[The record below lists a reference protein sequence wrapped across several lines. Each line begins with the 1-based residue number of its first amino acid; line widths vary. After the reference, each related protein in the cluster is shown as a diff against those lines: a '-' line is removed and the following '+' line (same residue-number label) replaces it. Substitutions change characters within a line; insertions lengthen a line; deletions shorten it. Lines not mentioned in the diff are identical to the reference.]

1 MRNILLTTV
10 TTLLLASCGVYK
22 PYSRPE
28 EVKTDGLYGTDIQAE
43 DTASIASLHW
53 SEAVHRH
60 TPAILTGRNWR
71 ITTTSTSPV

>member
-10 TTLLLASCGVYK
+10 TALLLASCGVYK

-53 SEAVHRH
+53 SELFTDTR
-60 TPAILTGRNWR
+60 LQSSSGEDWR
-71 ITTTSTSPV
+71 ITTTLTSHV

>member
-10 TTLLLASCGVYK
+10 TALLLASCGVYK

-43 DTASIASLHW
+43 AQPPSPPCIGANCSPTHACNPSSGED
-53 SEAVHRH
+53 
-60 TPAILTGRNWR
+60 WR
-71 ITTTSTSPV
+71 ITTTLTSHV